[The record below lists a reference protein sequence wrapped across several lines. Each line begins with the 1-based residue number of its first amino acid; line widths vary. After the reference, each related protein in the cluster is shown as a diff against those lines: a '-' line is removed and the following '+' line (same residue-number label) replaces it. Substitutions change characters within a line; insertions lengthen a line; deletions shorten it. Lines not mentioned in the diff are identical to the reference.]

1 MHPNTNPFTPGAGV
15 TPARLVG
22 RDALVEAFSIA
33 VARQSMGRP
42 ANGIMVYGLR
52 GTGKTVLLNHFAS
65 HAGDHE
71 WIVIQAEAAKNPT
84 TSFLERLSGKLSLH
98 LRRLVKPTASERT
111 KHALG
116 AFKGF
121 TMEVGLDHFGVGIE
135 IDPQYLRPYTGD
147 INLDL
152 PDMLT
157 TVAQALA
164 EDKAGLAVVVDELQD
179 LPRDELSALIMA
191 AHEAAQTNAPF
202 LLCGAGLP
210 SLPRVLSETKSYSE
224 RLFDY
229 ARLDTL
235 DEESARRVLVEP
247 VEELGESWDPEGLD
261 LMLSSAQRYPYFLQ
275 VFGKAAWD
283 TAAYSPIDRDDAMVA
298 RSIGFEVLDQG
309 FFLVRWERATKA
321 ERRYLRAMA
330 VDGDGPSAVADV
342 AKRRKTSVQA
352 LGPTRARL
360 IGKGIVYSPSR
371 GQIQFTVPGMATFIK
386 REDQREL

>member
-22 RDALVEAFSIA
+22 RDDLVESFTIA
-33 VARQSMGRP
+33 IERQSLGRP
-42 ANGIMVYGLR
+42 ANGAMVYGLR
-52 GTGKTVLLNHFAS
+52 GTGKTVLLTHITSLA
-65 HAGDHE
+65 AERD
-71 WIVIQAEAAKNPT
+71 WIAIQAEAAKNPT

-98 LRRLVKPTASERT
+98 LRRLASPTLSERT

-121 TMEVGLDHFGVGIE
+121 TLEVGLDHFGVGIE
-135 IDPQYLRPYTGD
+135 IDPQYLRDYTGD

-152 PDMLT
+152 PDMLIA
-157 TVAQALA
+157 VAQAMS
-164 EDKAGLAVVVDELQD
+164 ERQAGLAVVIDELQD
-179 LPRDELSALIMA
+179 LPRDELSALLMA
-191 AHEAAQTNAPF
+191 AHEAAQVRAP
-202 LLCGAGLP
+202 LLLYGAGLP

-247 VEELGESWDPEGLD
+247 VEDMGEAWDAEGLEVI
-261 LMLSSAQRYPYFLQ
+261 LTSAQRYPYFLQ

-298 RSIGFEVLDQG
+298 RSVGFDVLDQG

-330 VDGDGPSAVADV
+330 LDGDGPSVVSDV
-342 AKRRKTSVQA
+342 ASRLDTSVRG

-360 IGKGIVYSPSR
+360 IDKGIIYSPSH
-371 GQIQFTVPGMATFIK
+371 GLVQFTVPGMATFIK
-386 REDQREL
+386 REDHRGA

>member
-22 RDALVEAFSIA
+22 RDDLVEAFTIA
-33 VARQSMGRP
+33 VERRSLSRP
-42 ANGIMVYGLR
+42 ANGMMVYGLR

-65 HAGDHE
+65 IAGERE

-98 LRRLVKPTASERT
+98 LRRLAQPSVSERT

-121 TMEVGLDHFGVGIE
+121 TLEVGLGHFGVGIE

-147 INLDL
+147 ISLDM

-157 TVAQALA
+157 TVAQALQ
-164 EDKAGLAVVVDELQD
+164 ERRGGLAIMVDELQD
-179 LPRDELSALIMA
+179 LPRAELSALLMS
-191 AHEAAQTNAPF
+191 AHESNQMNAPF

-210 SLPRVLSETKSYSE
+210 SLPRVLAETKSYSE
-224 RLFDY
+224 RLFDF
-229 ARLDTL
+229 ARLDVL
-235 DEESARRVLVEP
+235 DPASARRVLVEP
-247 VEELGESWDPEGLD
+247 VEELGEKWDDAGLQYILD
-261 LMLSSAQRYPYFLQ
+261 SAQRYPYFLQ

-283 TAAYSPIDRDDAMVA
+283 TAAMSPIGLDDAKVA
-298 RSIGFEVLDQG
+298 RSVGFDVLDQG

-321 ERRYLRAMA
+321 ERLYLRAMA
-330 VDGDGPSAVADV
+330 VDGDGPSAVSDV
-342 AKRRKTSVQA
+342 ATRRHTSVQS

-360 IGKGIVYSPSR
+360 ISKGIVYSPTH
-371 GQIQFTVPGMATFIK
+371 GEIQFTVPGMATFIK
-386 REDQREL
+386 RADERGW